1 MSIAQNG
8 VKSSGFFS
16 YAGEKMSYVFI
27 QILKKGGRK
36 MSKNILRVILSIVG
50 AALGYVVVLFCQW
63 VASGFSDI
71 PDAEM
76 LTNKE
81 AGTTAIIFAI
91 IFILLLNVLVPALD
105 KRSKE
110 LISDLADDLSGVSG
124 PKLIGG
130 TVGLIFGFAIAALLT
145 RVYQDLTNP
154 YIYLIITILSF
165 SILGHIGFTIGTR
178 RGPDIFQEI
187 KGTGKRVGKSQR
199 KGADLSP
206 KILDTSVIIDGRIME
221 IMKTGFLEGEIVI
234 PEFVLVELRHIADSS
249 DALKRTRGRRGL
261 DILNKMQKTYG
272 IEIYNTDEETA
283 IKGIPEVDVKL
294 LKLAQIKEGKVVTND
309 FNLNKV
315 GKIQGIPILNIN
327 ELANAI
333 KPIAI
338 PGEMMTVTLVKE
350 GKDQKQGVAYLDDG
364 TMIVVEDGKKRIG
377 ETVVIVVTSVI
388 QTAAGRMIF
397 GRLR

>member
-1 MSIAQNG
+1 MS
-8 VKSSGFFS
+8 
-16 YAGEKMSYVFI
+16 
-27 QILKKGGRK
+27 R
-36 MSKNILRVILSIVG
+36 NILRVILSIIG

-63 VASGFSDI
+63 VASGFADI
-71 PDAEM
+71 PDTNM

-91 IFILLLNVLVPALD
+91 IFILLFNVLVPALD

-110 LISDLADDLSGVSG
+110 LVSGLADDLSGVSG
-124 PKLIGG
+124 PRIIGG

-145 RVYQDLTNP
+145 KVYQDLTNP
-154 YIYLIITILSF
+154 YIYLIITVLSF
-165 SILGHIGFTIGTR
+165 SILGHIGYTIGNR
-178 RGPDIFQEI
+178 RGPDIISDIRGQGKVKT
-187 KGTGKRVGKSQR
+187 KGSR
-199 KGADLSP
+199 KGQDLSP
-206 KILDTSVIIDGRIME
+206 KILDTSVIIDGRILE

-249 DALKRTRGRRGL
+249 DALKRARGRRGL
-261 DILNKMQKTYG
+261 DILNKMQKNYG
-272 IEIYNTDEETA
+272 IEIYNTDEESA

-338 PGEMMTVTLVKE
+338 PGETMNVTLVKE

-377 ETVVIVVTSVI
+377 ETCAIVVTSVI
-388 QTAAGRMIF
+388 QTSAGRMIF

>member
-1 MSIAQNG
+1 MS
-8 VKSSGFFS
+8 
-16 YAGEKMSYVFI
+16 
-27 QILKKGGRK
+27 R
-36 MSKNILRVILSIVG
+36 NILRVILSIIG
-50 AALGYVVVLFCQW
+50 AALGYVVVLLCQW
-63 VASGFSDI
+63 IASGFTDV
-71 PDAEM
+71 PDAAL

-81 AGTTAIIFAI
+81 ASITAIIFAI
-91 IFILLLNVLVPALD
+91 IFILLFNVLVPSLD
-105 KRSKE
+105 KRSRE
-110 LISDLADDLSGVSG
+110 LASVVADDLHGVSG

-130 TVGLIFGFAIAALLT
+130 VLGLILGFAIAALLT
-145 RVYQDLTNP
+145 RVYADITNK
-154 YIYLIITILSF
+154 YIYLIITVLVF
-165 SILGHIGFTIGTR
+165 SILGHLGFTIGTE
-178 RGPDIFQEI
+178 RGPEI
-187 KGTGKRVGKSQR
+187 IPDFSAMAKKPGKGNR

-221 IMKTGFLEGEIVI
+221 IMKTGFIEGEIVI

-249 DALKRTRGRRGL
+249 DALKRNRGRQGL

-272 IEIYNTDEETA
+272 IEIYNTDEESA
-283 IKGIPEVDVKL
+283 LKGIPEVDVKL

-315 GKIQGIPILNIN
+315 ARVQGIPVLNIN

-338 PGEMMTVTLVKE
+338 PGEIMQVTLVKE
-350 GKDQKQGVAYLDDG
+350 GKDQKQAVAYLDDG

-377 ETVVIVVTSVI
+377 ESVAINVTSVI
-388 QTAAGRMIF
+388 QTSAGRMIF